1 MVEASFFTYEFSMNV
16 LRNLAVRIAK
26 ESKSNGGLGL
36 WLISLFELQIRTL
49 ALKKR
54 TNAIAPPKRRLRR
67 PCRAPNAKGHYL
79 VWLSVFFFPVPF

>member
-36 WLISLFELQIRTL
+36 WLFSLFELQIRTL
-49 ALKKR
+49 APTKSAL
-54 TNAIAPPKRRLRR
+54 TP
-67 PCRAPNAKGHYL
+67 
-79 VWLSVFFFPVPF
+79 